1 MNDWTANDAETIHTD
16 LDEYVTL
23 RVIDGKILVEVT
35 AAGFR
40 QPATVI
46 AGLVTELAGHLPR
59 PGAAADEALAASAD
73 AIGNLQQAAATGGYE
88 AFAAMMRGRL
98 GIEAPAETLSR
109 DPEVDRAIANR
120 LDGVLKSMRQAQSAR
135 AEPARE
141 VLNAEVHSEEG
152 DLSVTS
158 SSERAVAGVWIG
170 PDARKRGTDGLS
182 EALTSLITRAREE
195 LRVLAEERARGVV
208 PEKVAETI
216 DNAPEEAQRAGG
228 AATQMIDRITQINET
243 IQRKGGR

>member
-1 MNDWTANDAETIHTD
+1 MNDPEPTFTD

-23 RVIDGKILVEVT
+23 RVDDGKIIVQVT

-40 QPATVI
+40 QPPNVI
-46 AGLVTELAGHLPR
+46 AGLVTELAGRLPR
-59 PGAAADEALAASAD
+59 PGAGSDGALAEGVE
-73 AIGNLQQAAATGGYE
+73 AIGRLQQAAATGGYE

-135 AEPARE
+135 AEPAAE
-141 VLNAEVHSEEG
+141 VLNAEVYTDEG

-170 PDARKRGTDGLS
+170 PAARYRGIDGLG
-182 EALTSLITRAREE
+182 EALTSLIARARAE
-195 LRVLAEERARGVV
+195 LRAVAEERAREAV
-208 PEKVAETI
+208 PAQVAETI
-216 DNAPEEAQRAGG
+216 DNAPEDAQRAGG
-228 AATQMIDRITQINET
+228 AAMQMIERIQQINET
-243 IQRKGGR
+243 IQRKAGH

>member
-1 MNDWTANDAETIHTD
+1 VNDPEPTFTD

-23 RVIDGKILVEVT
+23 RVDGGKILVEVS

-40 QPATVI
+40 QPAGVI
-46 AGLVTELAGHLPR
+46 AGLVTELAGRLPR
-59 PGAAADEALAASAD
+59 PGAEADGALAAGVEAVD
-73 AIGNLQQAAATGGYE
+73 GLQQAAATGGYE

-109 DPEVDRAIANR
+109 DPEVDRAVANR
-120 LDGVLKSMRQAQSAR
+120 LDGVLKSMRRAQSAR

-141 VLNAEVHSEEG
+141 VINAEVHADEG

-170 PDARKRGTDGLS
+170 PDARRRGVEGLG
-182 EALTSLITRAREE
+182 EALTSLIARARDE
-195 LRVLAEERARGVV
+195 LRALAEERAREAV
-208 PEKVAETI
+208 PAEVAETI
-216 DNAPEEAQRAGG
+216 DNAPQDAQRAGS
-228 AATQMIDRITQINET
+228 AAMQMIERIQQINDT
-243 IQRKGGR
+243 IQRKAGQ